1 MKNSKLIVSIVAA
14 VVILTVGVGGTFY
27 AKSTQSMQSDIKS
40 IAASQKSLTKQVN
53 NLQYRIDEGQDSKKL
68 SEPTRKHNS
77 KNIEISTTV
86 APLDKAQAVINQNP
100 FAYVDIQ
107 LGKGITIFAN
117 KNGAGEDVSE
127 NTYYDGTYV
136 INGKSYKATNF
147 TTTKH
152 NSSEEW
158 SLLKESKSNQAFIVS
173 ENTNDES
180 YDNILHLEQI

>member
-1 MKNSKLIVSIVAA
+1 MKNSKLIISMVA
-14 VVILTVGVGGTFY
+14 VVAILTVGVGVALY

-40 IAASQKSLTKQVN
+40 ITASQKSLTKQVN
-53 NLQYRIDEGQDSKKL
+53 NLQYRIDEGQDYKKV

-77 KNIEISTTV
+77 ENIEISTTV

-100 FAYVDIQ
+100 YAYVDIQ
-107 LGKGITIFAN
+107 LGNGITIFAN
-117 KNGAGEDVSE
+117 KNGAGEEVSE

-136 INGKSYKATNF
+136 INGKPYKATNF
-147 TTTKH
+147 TTKKH
-152 NSSEEW
+152 NSPEEW

-173 ENTNDES
+173 ENTNDDS